1 MKTKLAILK
10 VLSGREA
17 PSKYALAKALG
28 VRPIMIDHYLNG
40 SRMKQGQADKF
51 KEVFDIELSDVY
63 SPTQDALER
72 RKDED
77 DS

>member
-1 MKTKLAILK
+1 MKTVDAIVK

-28 VRPIMIDHYLNG
+28 VRPIMIDHYLHG

-51 KEVFDIELSDVY
+51 KDLFDIELDDVY
-63 SPTQDALER
+63 APTQDAMER
-72 RKDED
+72 RKHED